1 METEPSPKPVLW
13 IASSKRDLKALPE
26 VVQRSIGFA
35 LWRAQL
41 GKRHAYAKVLKGF
54 GSAGVLEV
62 VEDYDG
68 DTYRA
73 VYTVRFAE
81 AVYVVHVFQ
90 KKSRSRGKTPRV
102 DRALIEKRLRDADEF
117 HKQRRGRRSNA

>member
-1 METEPSPKPVLW
+1 MESESGPRPVVW

-35 LWRAQL
+35 LWRAQI
-41 GKRHAYAKVLKGF
+41 GKRHVHAKVLRGF
-54 GSAGVLEV
+54 GDAGVLEV

-81 AVYVVHVFQ
+81 AVYVIHVFQ
-90 KKSRSRGKTPRV
+90 TKSRRGGQTPRA
-102 DRALIEKRLRDADEF
+102 DKALIEKRMRDAEEL
-117 HKQRRGRRSNA
+117 HKRSSREKK

>member
-1 METEPSPKPVLW
+1 METEPSPKPIVW

-41 GKRHAYAKVLKGF
+41 GKRHAHAKVLKGF

-73 VYTVRFAE
+73 VYTVRFE
-81 AVYVVHVFQ
+81 GAVYVLHAFQ
-90 KKSRSRGKTPRV
+90 KKSPRGIKTTKRDV
-102 DRALIEKRLRDADEF
+102 ELVSKRLKMAQE
-117 HKQRRGRRSNA
+117 HYG

>member
-1 METEPSPKPVLW
+1 METEPSPKPVVW

-41 GKRHAYAKVLKGF
+41 GKRHAHAKVLKGF

-90 KKSRSRGKTPRV
+90 KKSHSRGKTPRA

-117 HKQRRGRRSNA
+117 HKQRSREKK